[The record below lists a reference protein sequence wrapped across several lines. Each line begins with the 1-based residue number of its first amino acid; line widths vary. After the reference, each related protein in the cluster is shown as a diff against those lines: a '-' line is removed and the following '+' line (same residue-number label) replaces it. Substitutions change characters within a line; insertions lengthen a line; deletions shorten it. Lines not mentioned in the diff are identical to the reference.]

1 MFRNKKVLLMS
12 CIILTMAGVNCSSEA
27 MFGVR
32 RYKPVQLTTPQ
43 KRQITTQLIQGSYE
57 DIFSATLTVL
67 QDRNC
72 VIKKTDKTTGLI
84 FAKEEVSSGSPAGEA
99 LEEVAM
105 IAQWFLGLDE
115 DEVIPTTDEVTTV
128 KIGCILSK
136 VDSTAS
142 QLRINTQEFTLKIKE
157 SRRGLLLTKHKE
169 YILTT
174 KPIYDEAYYRKLF
187 TEITVEVKRRE
198 AIN

>member
-1 MFRNKKVLLMS
+1 MFRNKKVLLMF
-12 CIILTMAGVNCSSEA
+12 CIILTLASVNCKTS
-27 MFGVR
+27 
-32 RYKPVQLTTPQ
+32 VQLTTPQ

-99 LEEVAM
+99 AEEIAM
-105 IAQWFLGLDE
+105 ITGTIARWFGADE
-115 DEVIPTTDEVTTV
+115 GWTTTDDVTV
-128 KIGCILSK
+128 VEIGCVLSK
-136 VDSTAS
+136 IDSTAS
-142 QLRINTQEFTLKIKE
+142 QLRINTQESTLIIEE
-157 SRRGLLLTKHKE
+157 SRGIFFTKDKE
-169 YILTT
+169 YKLKTQ
-174 KPIYDEAYYRKLF
+174 PIYDEAYYRKLF

>member
-1 MFRNKKVLLMS
+1 MFRNKKVILMF
-12 CIILTMAGVNCSSEA
+12 CIILTLASVNCKTS
-27 MFGVR
+27 
-32 RYKPVQLTTPQ
+32 VQLTTPQ

-72 VIKKTDKTTGLI
+72 VIKKTDRTTGLI
-84 FAKEEVSSGSPAGEA
+84 FAKEEAGSGSPAGEA

-105 IAQWFLGLDE
+105 IVGTIAQWFGADE
-115 DEVIPTTDEVTTV
+115 GWTTTDDVTTV
-128 KIGCILSK
+128 EVGCVLSK

-142 QLRINTQEFTLKIKE
+142 QLRINTQESTLKIEE
-157 SRRGLLLTKHKE
+157 SRGLFLKQHKE
-169 YILTT
+169 YKLKT

-187 TEITVEVKRRE
+187 TEIAVEVKRRE